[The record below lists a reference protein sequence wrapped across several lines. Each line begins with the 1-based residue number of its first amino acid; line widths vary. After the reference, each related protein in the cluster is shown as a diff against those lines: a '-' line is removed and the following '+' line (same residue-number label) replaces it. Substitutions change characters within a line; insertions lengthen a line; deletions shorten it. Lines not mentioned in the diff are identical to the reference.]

1 MSARETASDKIGQ
14 HGSDALIQ
22 VRQLIIFTENTAKC
36 DYWLEV
42 ERILLKR

>member
-1 MSARETASDKIGQ
+1 MSARETASDKMRQ

-22 VRQLIIFTENTAKC
+22 VRQLIIFTENTAKY

>member
-1 MSARETASDKIGQ
+1 MSAQETASDKIRQ

-22 VRQLIIFTENTAKC
+22 VRQLIIFTENTEKY